1 MASPGEQSRT
11 VSFGPYVVDLQT
23 GELRKK
29 GYKIRLQE
37 KSFQILAALLE
48 RSGELVTREELCQR
62 LWPGNTFVDWDSG
75 LNTALKK
82 LRDALSDSAEKP
94 RYIETFPKRG
104 YRFMALPNPTAL
116 ENIIMLAVL
125 PFENLSGD
133 VEQEYF
139 SDGLTE
145 EMITVLTQL
154 KPERLRVIAR
164 TSSMSYKKTRKG
176 VDKIAREL
184 GVDWLHEGSVRP
196 GSERV
201 RITAQLIRTVD
212 QSHLW
217 AQTYDRDLRDILV
230 VQTEVA
236 LAIAGEIQLQLEPE
250 VKARIADAPKVN
262 REAHN
267 EYLLG
272 SFYLTKF
279 TGEGIGKAIQHLLR
293 SIEVDPNHA
302 PAHEVL
308 SSAYFL
314 ASVWMLP
321 AHVAIERAR
330 TAAKRALEIDD
341 SLAEAHASLGIVLM
355 HDWDWPA
362 AEVEFKTAIELNA
375 GSLKSHQFYGWYLA
389 ALGRFEEAIEE
400 ERRALELDPVSAEI
414 NTFMG
419 HVLYLARRYD
429 EAIEYLNRA
438 LALDKNYWFAHLVL
452 GLTYQQQFRMDDAI
466 EAFQKARHS
475 EDRGPEPIGA
485 LGQALAVSGDKDKAI
500 TVLEELQRWSQRHN
514 GAAFHM
520 ARIHAA
526 FGEKERAFAWLDT
539 AYEERSFFL
548 SWLKVEPELDPLR
561 SDPFFKR
568 MMERLA
574 FPNNNGKQ

>member
-1 MASPGEQSRT
+1 MAPHTEQSRT
-11 VSFGPYVVDLQT
+11 VRFGPYVVDLRT

-29 GYKIRLQE
+29 GYKIRLQD
-37 KSFQILAALLE
+37 KSFQILSALLE
-48 RSGELVTREELCQR
+48 RPGELVTREELRQR
-62 LWPGNTFVDWDSG
+62 LWPGNTFVDWDNG

-104 YRFMALPNPTAL
+104 YRFMALPNPAVL
-116 ENIIMLAVL
+116 DRVILLAVL

-145 EMITVLTQL
+145 EMITALAQL

-184 GVDWLHEGSVRP
+184 GVDWLLEGSVRP

-201 RITAQLIRTVD
+201 RITAQLIRTED

-217 AQTYDRDLRDILV
+217 AQTYDRDLRDILL

-236 LAIAGEIQLQLEPE
+236 LAIAGQIQLQLEPE
-250 VKARIADAPKVN
+250 VKAKIADTPKVN

-272 SFYLTKF
+272 SFYLAKF
-279 TGEGIGKAIQHLLR
+279 SGDGIAKAIQHLLR

-308 SSAYFL
+308 ASAYFL
-314 ASVWMLP
+314 ASGWTLP
-321 AHVAIERAR
+321 PQVALERAR
-330 TAAKRALEIDD
+330 TAAERALEIDGT
-341 SLAEAHASLGIVLM
+341 LAEAHASLGIVLM

-362 AEVEFKTAIELNA
+362 AEVEFKKAIKLNA
-375 GSLKSHQFYGWYLA
+375 GSVKSHEFYGWYLA
-389 ALGRFEEAIEE
+389 AMGRFEEAIDE
-400 ERRALELDPVSAEI
+400 ERLALELDPVSAEV
-414 NTFMG
+414 NTFLG

-429 EAIEYLNRA
+429 VAIEFLNRA
-438 LALDKNYWFAHLVL
+438 LALDRNYWFAHLVL
-452 GLTYQQQFRMDDAI
+452 GLTYQQQLRMEDAI
-466 EAFQKARHS
+466 EAFQKARHAEERS
-475 EDRGPEPIGA
+475 PEPIGA
-485 LGQALAVSGDKDKAI
+485 LGQAYAVSGRKDKAI
-500 TVLEELQRWSQRHN
+500 KILEELQKWSEQHH

-526 FGEKERAFAWLDT
+526 LDEKERAYAWLDT

-568 MMERLA
+568 MLHRMA
-574 FPNNNGKQ
+574 FPNNREQ